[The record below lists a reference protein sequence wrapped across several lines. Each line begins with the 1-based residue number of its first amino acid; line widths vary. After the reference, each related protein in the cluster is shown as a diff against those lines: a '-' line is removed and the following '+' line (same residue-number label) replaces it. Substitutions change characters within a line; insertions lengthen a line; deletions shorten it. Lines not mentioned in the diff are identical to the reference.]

1 MIANNILSRSFS
13 DKVYIT
19 PMKLQKILYFTAAE
33 YQKATHKS
41 LLEEPFSTCAYGPV
55 AYSVY
60 NKFRSFNKHPIKR
73 YARDAQGKALMID
86 EESDIELRIALDRMW
101 GKTKMKSAT
110 NLSTITHAQDSAWDK
125 AFQQYKSTLESA
137 DIENDDTYRVPLGLE
152 ASHKHAGR
160 RQ

>member
-1 MIANNILSRSFS
+1 MYSSTMIANNILSRLFG

-19 PMKLQKILYFTAAE
+19 PMKLQRILYFTAAE
-33 YQKATHKS
+33 YQKATHKP
-41 LLEEPFSTCAYGPV
+41 LLEEPFSTWACGPV

-60 NKFRSFNKHPIKR
+60 NKFCSFNKHPIKR
-73 YARDAQGKALMID
+73 YARDAQGKTLMID
-86 EESDIELRIALDRMW
+86 EESDIELRIALDRVW

-137 DIENDDTYRVPLGLE
+137 DIENDYTYRVPLGIKT
-152 ASHKHAGR
+152 S
-160 RQ
+160 